1 MYARRRAPASYE
13 AVAHRGG
20 RALMLCPTHGAIC
33 QITALTGTTWRPRP
47 PQGIGTMNEHAKVM
61 APGDAATSSFELHE
75 ATIDQMHAAIKAGEI
90 TVVQIVQHYIDRAR
104 AYNGVASMLVTEDG
118 APVPDVPG
126 TVRATHAL
134 AFPTETVKISD
145 VLPDYDKYKG
155 KPIEFGRMETTASD
169 PSVYQQYGMI
179 VGKPDA
185 GQVNALATLNIR
197 GERSVT
203 CKGDFDRHP
212 DDGPLPEGAPAAAE
226 ILRHYPDALEM
237 AAALDAEWGTNP
249 DLEKMPLYGVVFSF
263 KDPFDCKDMRSTGAG
278 DANYDVDFPAE
289 DHILVAQIRKKGGI
303 IFAKAINT
311 EYNGRAG
318 DPGGRNT
325 PDKVLPSVLGYQRS
339 SWGGNPSNP
348 YDTTRAASLG
358 SSSGSGV
365 SVSANLCMIS
375 LGEETRA
382 SCRGPSNHNSIA
394 LILPHKAMIGFD
406 GGAIGADIYCDRT
419 GIHARKIADA
429 AKVLDALKDENE
441 GYYDPRDPFTTVPR
455 SSVLSTPYLSH
466 AKGSG
471 EKGALK
477 GVRLGVVRESMITAG
492 SKAAEPVTQAAAK
505 ELKAVMKDHL
515 GATLV
520 ESTDPRWT
528 RDPEV
533 EVMTVDFRKALARLV
548 PVFMPDLMFRLKADG
563 TPLFKEFAD
572 AIQPTEFLPGK
583 IFGSGSMKPIDYFV
597 AMADG
602 NIEPPSNLDIATV
615 QQQELATT
623 FRYHLPQY
631 LTRRARDWEKK
642 GITET
647 LINFEEMNKRSKF
660 WGDDQ
665 RAAFMNWQETDDPR
679 NPLDGRQGVNERIM
693 LRELLR
699 RTDMMVILENKL
711 DCFVRLH
718 TPLPPAK
725 IGGANEP
732 GTIQN
737 LRLESFFGPNGGLSE
752 VLIPAGFVRTVY
764 DPVFKLNAE
773 GTAYVPTLSD
783 VPTELPA
790 PGLPFSF
797 TFRAEPG
804 KEDILLKVASSY
816 ENASKRRVPPPAFG
830 PIPMRK

>member
-1 MYARRRAPASYE
+1 
-13 AVAHRGG
+13 
-20 RALMLCPTHGAIC
+20 
-33 QITALTGTTWRPRP
+33 
-47 PQGIGTMNEHAKVM
+47 MNEHAQI
-61 APGDAATSSFELHE
+61 AAGIDAGAATPAFQLEE
-75 ATIDQMHAAIKAGEI
+75 ATIDAMHAAIRRGEI

-104 AYNGVASMLVTEDG
+104 AFNGVASLLVTEDG
-118 APVPDVPG
+118 APVAGAPG
-126 TVRATHAL
+126 TVRATTAL
-134 AFPTETVKISD
+134 AFPTETVKVSD
-145 VLPDYDKYKG
+145 VLPDYDRYKG
-155 KPIEFGRMETTASD
+155 KPLEFGRMEPTASD
-169 PSVYQQYGMI
+169 PSVFQQYGMI

-185 GQVNALATLNIR
+185 GQVNALGTLNIR

-203 CKGDFDRHP
+203 CRGDFDRHP
-212 DDGPLPEGAPAAAE
+212 DDGPLPDGAPAGAE
-226 ILRHYPDALEM
+226 ILRRHPDALET
-237 AAALDAEWGTNP
+237 AAALDAAYGTNP
-249 DLEKMPLYGVVFSF
+249 DLEAMPLYGVVFSF
-263 KDPFDCKDMRSTGAG
+263 KDPFDTKDMRSTGGG
-278 DANYDVDFPAE
+278 DAAYDMDVPAE
-289 DHILVAQIRKKGGI
+289 DHVLVAQIRKKGGI
-303 IFAKAINT
+303 IFAKAVNT

-318 DPGGRNT
+318 DPGGRHV

-348 YDTTRAASLG
+348 FDTTRAASLG

-365 SVSANLCMIS
+365 SVNANLCMIS

-429 AKVLDALKDENE
+429 AKVLDALKDESE

-455 SSVLSTPYLSH
+455 SSVLQTPYLSH
-466 AKGSG
+466 ARGSG
-471 EKGALK
+471 EKGALD

-492 SKAAEPVTQAAAK
+492 SKAAEPITRAAAI
-505 ELKAVMKDHL
+505 EMKAVLKDHL

-533 EVMTVDFRKALARLV
+533 EVMSVDFRVALARLV
-548 PVFMPDLMFRLKADG
+548 PVFMPDLMFRLKPDG
-563 TPLFKEFAD
+563 TPLFAEFAA
-572 AIQPTEFLPGK
+572 AIRPTEFWPGK
-583 IFGSGSMKPIDYFV
+583 VFGTGTMTPIDYLV

-602 NIEPPSNLDIATV
+602 VIAPPSNLDIMTI

-623 FRYHLPQY
+623 FRFHLPQY
-631 LTRRARDWEKK
+631 LTRRARDWKKK
-642 GITET
+642 GVVET
-647 LINFEEMNKRSKF
+647 LINFEEMNKRSKY

-665 RAAFMNWQETDDPR
+665 RAAFLNWEETVDPR
-679 NPLDGRQGVNERIM
+679 NRLDGRQGVNERIM

-699 RTDMMVILENKL
+699 RTDMMVLLENKL

-725 IGGANEP
+725 IGGATEP
-732 GTIQN
+732 GTLQN
-737 LRLESFFGPNGGLSE
+737 LRLESFYGPNAGLTE

-764 DPVFKLNAE
+764 DPVFKLSE
-773 GTAYVPTLSD
+773 DGTRYVPTLSD
-783 VPTELPA
+783 TPTELPA

-830 PIPMRK
+830 PIPMRG